1 MLVSLKWLKRYMD
14 LPYTPAQISEMLT
27 TIGLEVEGFEEKES
41 IPGGLKGLVVG
52 EVIECERHPNADKLS
67 LTKVYI
73 GADEP
78 LQIVC
83 GAPNVAK
90 GQKVIVATVGTKLY
104 PTSGEPF
111 IIKKGK
117 IRGEESHGMICAE
130 DEIGIGTSHDG
141 IVILPAET
149 EVGQDIAS
157 LYNMESDI
165 IFEIGLTPNR
175 SDATSQLGVAKD
187 LLAYIRVHHDQKTSL
202 RHPERHS
209 VAVQTSLDEA
219 SPIAFV
225 DTAGCPRYAGLII
238 EGIKVADS
246 PQWLK
251 QSLQAIGVKSIN
263 NVVDITNFILHEMGQ
278 PLHAFDL
285 DKVKGGKIKVQS
297 LATKTEFIAL
307 DGQKIE
313 LRETDLMICD
323 AHDHP
328 MCMAGVYG
336 GLESGVSAETTRIF
350 LESAHFDAGTIRKS
364 SMKHNLRTDAAKVF
378 EKGSDPNIVV
388 SALERAAYL
397 FQEIMGA
404 HVVGPIF
411 DLYPN
416 PVQPRKISL
425 TYQMVNDTLGANLTN
440 AEILQILHALQMEV
454 RSLDDHTVEV
464 SVPTDKADVTRPIDL
479 VEEILRI
486 YGFNKIEIPQQVRS
500 NLSFSPSPNKAQ
512 VKNTLADLL
521 VSRGYFEMMG
531 LSLIESKYY
540 DQSKQYPDEVLVRI
554 NNTSNVHLDVMRPEM
569 MNSGLLSVVHNLNR
583 QQTQVKLFEFGKTY
597 QKSGDDYRED
607 SFLTIFACGKSS
619 EDHWLVSDGKD
630 LDYFDIK
637 RQVVT
642 IFERLGL
649 NDLVVSEITDDE
661 RFAYGL
667 RYDRG
672 HQYFGKVGAV
682 SPLFLKKM
690 GIKTNVFF
698 AEISLETVFA
708 SQKNSKIIAE
718 ELSKFPSIRRDLAL
732 VIDEQV
738 HFNQLA
744 QIAKSTDKKYLKQVG
759 LFDVY
764 KNEKALGSGKKSYA
778 LSFVFENRERT
789 FTDQDIDAVMGKL
802 IQNFEK
808 EVNANIRK

>member
-14 LPYTPAQISEMLT
+14 LPYTPEQISEMLT

-67 LTKVYI
+67 LTKVQI
-73 GADEP
+73 GAGEP

-104 PTSGEPF
+104 PTTGEPF
-111 IIKKGK
+111 SIKKGK
-117 IRGEESHGMICAE
+117 IRGEESNGMICAE

-141 IVILPAET
+141 IVILPPET
-149 EVGQDIAS
+149 KIGLEISGLFS
-157 LYNMESDI
+157 MESDFV
-165 IFEIGLTPNR
+165 FEVGLTPNR
-175 SDATSQLGVAKD
+175 SDATSQLGIAKD
-187 LLAYIRVHHDQKTSL
+187 LLAYINVHHNQDASIRL
-202 RHPERHS
+202 PERHQLPVHNIMNDS
-209 VAVQTSLDEA
+209 
-219 SPIAFV
+219 SPIDYV
-225 DTAGCPRYAGLII
+225 DTDGCPRYAGLII
-238 EGIKVADS
+238 EGIAVGES
-246 PQWLK
+246 PKWLK

-285 DKVKGGKIKVQS
+285 DKIKGGKVKVQT
-297 LATKTEFIAL
+297 LPAKTEFIAL

-323 AHDHP
+323 GHDHP

-336 GLESGVSAETTRIF
+336 GLESGVHVGTTRIF
-350 LESAHFDAGTIRKS
+350 LESAHFNAATIRKS

-388 SALERAAYL
+388 AALERAAFL
-397 FQEIMGA
+397 FKEIMDA
-404 HVVGPIF
+404 QISGPIF

-416 PVQPRKISL
+416 PVQSRKIELSFR
-425 TYQMVNDTLGANLTN
+425 MVNDTLGANLTN
-440 AEILQILHALQMEV
+440 EEILQILQALQMEV
-454 RSLDDHTVEV
+454 RSLDADTVEV
-464 SVPTDKADVTRPIDL
+464 SVPTDKADVMRPIDL

-512 VKNTLADLL
+512 IKNTLADLL

-540 DQSKQYPDEVLVRI
+540 DQSKQYPDELLVRI

-583 QQTQVKLFEFGKTY
+583 QQTQVKLFEIGKTY
-597 QKSGDDYRED
+597 QKSGEDYRED

-619 EDHWLVSDGKD
+619 EDHWLVQGAKD

-637 RQVVT
+637 RQVVS
-642 IFERLGL
+642 IFDKLGL
-649 NDLVVSEITDDE
+649 NELVVSEIADDE

-672 HQYFGKVGAV
+672 QQHFGKVGAV
-682 SPLFLKKM
+682 SPAFLKKM

-698 AEISLETVFA
+698 AEISLDTLF
-708 SQKNSKIIAE
+708 SSLKNSKIVAE
-718 ELSKFPSIRRDLAL
+718 ELSRFPSIRRDLAL

-738 HFNQLA
+738 HFHQLA
-744 QIAKSTDKKYLKQVG
+744 QIAKSSDKKYLRQVG

-764 KNEKALGSGKKSYA
+764 KNEKALGPGKKSYA
-778 LSFVFENRERT
+778 LSFIFENRERT
-789 FTDQDIDAVMGKL
+789 FTDQDIDTIMVKL

-808 EVNANIRK
+808 EVNAIIRK